1 MFWRKSTGRPVTR
14 KVQNE
19 SRPCLAKR
27 YSRRVRALIIGCG
40 YVGEALGQRLIALG
54 HDVTG
59 VRRSPDHNTRLA
71 RLGIRPVNLDITE
84 DGALAKLNDL
94 YDWVVIAAA
103 SSRDGEEAH
112 RKVFGLGSENIARWL
127 KSVDART
134 VVFISSTSVYP
145 QINGEWVSENSA
157 APPEN
162 GPGKILLEAEQ
173 TMATAGPTVTLLRSS
188 GIYGP
193 SRGHLFRR
201 FMSGNAV
208 VEGDGSRYLNMVH
221 RDDLVETIIAAL
233 QNGGRRGL
241 YNITDDEPVTQLD
254 FLKWL
259 SETTGR
265 PMPPFVP
272 EPDPSTRR
280 RGITNKRVSNKL
292 FKETFGFKYKYP
304 TFREGFEE
312 LKKLESDS
320 VRR

>member
-1 MFWRKSTGRPVTR
+1 M
-14 KVQNE
+14 
-19 SRPCLAKR
+19 
-27 YSRRVRALIIGCG
+27 RALIIGCG
-40 YVGEALGQRLIALG
+40 YVGQTLGQRLIALG

-71 RLGIRPVNLDITE
+71 RLGIRPVNLDITGE
-84 DGALAKLNDL
+84 GALAKLDGQ
-94 YDWVVIAAA
+94 YDWVIIAA
-103 SSRDGEEAH
+103 SSARGDEAAYE
-112 RKVFGLGSENIARWL
+112 RVFGAGTKQVAQWL
-127 KSVDART
+127 KTTEASS
-134 VVFISSTSVYP
+134 VVFISSTGIYR
-145 QINGEWVSENSA
+145 QTNGEWVFENEADTPGNRS
-157 APPEN
+157 
-162 GPGKILLEAEQ
+162 GKILWEAEQ
-173 TMATAGPTVTLLRSS
+173 TMSAAGPPVTLLRSS

-193 SRGHLFRR
+193 GRGHLFRR

-221 RDDLVETIIAAL
+221 RDDLVETIIAAM
-233 QNGGRRGL
+233 QSGGRRGL

>member
-1 MFWRKSTGRPVTR
+1 M
-14 KVQNE
+14 
-19 SRPCLAKR
+19 
-27 YSRRVRALIIGCG
+27 RALIIGCG
-40 YVGEALGQRLIALG
+40 YVGQTLGQRLSALG

-71 RLGIRPVNLDITE
+71 RLGIRPVNLDITGE
-84 DGALAKLNDL
+84 GALAKLDGQ
-94 YDWVVIAAA
+94 YDWVIIAA
-103 SSRDGEEAH
+103 SSARGDEAAYE
-112 RKVFGLGSENIARWL
+112 RVFGAGTKQVAQWL
-127 KSVDART
+127 KTTEASS
-134 VVFISSTSVYP
+134 VVFISSTGIYR
-145 QINGEWVSENSA
+145 QTNGEWVFENEADTPGNRS
-157 APPEN
+157 
-162 GPGKILLEAEQ
+162 GKILWEAEQ
-173 TMATAGPTVTLLRSS
+173 TMSAAGPPVTLLRSS

-193 SRGHLFRR
+193 GRGHLFRR

-221 RDDLVETIIAAL
+221 RDDLVETIIAAM
-233 QNGGRRGL
+233 QSGGRRGL

-254 FLKWL
+254 FFKWL

-304 TFREGFEE
+304 TFREGFAEE